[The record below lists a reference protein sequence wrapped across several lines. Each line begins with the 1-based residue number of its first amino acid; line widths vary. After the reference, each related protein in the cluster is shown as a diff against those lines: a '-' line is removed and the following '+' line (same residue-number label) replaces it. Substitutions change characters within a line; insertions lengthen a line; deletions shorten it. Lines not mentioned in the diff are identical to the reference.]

1 MNLSYPQN
9 IDLDNPEFQNLWS
22 LIQQTQQSVFLTG
35 KAGTGKST
43 FLKYICAHTKKKFV
57 VLAPTGIA
65 AVNVGGQTLH
75 SFFKIP
81 FKPLLQND
89 PEYAPRMIEK
99 TLRFSKDKIR
109 LIKELD
115 LIIIDEI
122 SMVRADIIDHIDRV
136 LRHFTRNNREPFGG
150 KQLLFVGDIFQLEP
164 VVTRDMYEILRR
176 EYNRMF
182 FFNARVFNQ
191 LGLIPI
197 ELVRVYR
204 QEDGP
209 FVALL
214 DRVRAGK
221 ASNEDIAILNSRVNP
236 NVTESDFT
244 ITLAT
249 RRDTVDVI
257 NDERLNNLKTPE
269 ITFQGAIDG
278 DFPDNLLPTSL
289 ELTLKQG
296 AQVIFIRN
304 DKENRWVNGTI
315 AKVAHIDT
323 GKVIVEME
331 DGQQHTLEQ
340 EQWANVQYTYD
351 VKKNV
356 VVENVLGTFTQYPI
370 KLAWAL
376 TVHKSQGLTFN
387 NVIIDFQGG
396 AFTGGQTYVAL
407 SRCTS
412 LEGITMM
419 RQLSQRDIIVNP
431 AVIEFSRHFNN
442 QQSINEALQQEQA
455 RVLYRNALQAFGQG
469 QFRNAI
475 ARFAQAEAIA
485 HQLQSPV
492 VQRLIAAKLYQ
503 LAAQQRTIDALQE
516 EIDAKNKLLSD
527 LAAEYAQMGHLSLGH
542 GILEEAETE
551 YQPRTDRVAIQAAM
565 ANYDKALRI
574 CPTLT
579 EAMVGKAELLLSL
592 DRQQEAM
599 ELLKLAT
606 ETDSK
611 AYQAHFLLARLLAQ
625 DDLPEAIKCYKRAIK
640 ADKSRPEP
648 HEALAEIYGTLD
660 LDDLAEQHS
669 NQARALRKAITSKPR
684 RKSKK

>member
-1 MNLSYPQN
+1 MNLSYPKN

-419 RQLSQRDIIVNP
+419 RKLSQRDIIVNP

-442 QQSINEALQQEQA
+442 QQSINQALQQEQA

-611 AYQAHFLLARLLAQ
+611 AYQAYFLLARLLAQ

-648 HEALAEIYGTLD
+648 HEALAEIYDTLD

>member
-1 MNLSYPQN
+1 MNLSYPKN

-648 HEALAEIYGTLD
+648 HEALAEIYDTLD
-660 LDDLAEQHS
+660 LDDLAEQHTH
-669 NQARALRKAITSKPR
+669 QARALRKAITSKPR

>member
-1 MNLSYPQN
+1 MNLSYPKN

-551 YQPRTDRVAIQAAM
+551 YQPRTDRVAIQAAL

-599 ELLKLAT
+599 ELLKRAT

-660 LDDLAEQHS
+660 LDDLAEQHTH
-669 NQARALRKAITSKPR
+669 QARALRKAITSKPR